1 MQKYAR
7 GWAVCRDVRLQ
18 HAAATKVQTIF
29 RGYVTKKAFEF
40 IVSRLVKM
48 QSVGRMFLQRCK
60 FTKLRKSAITA
71 QKLQRGRM
79 ARKLHCNMMH
89 SLVRLQIA

>member
-40 IVSRLVKM
+40 TVSRLVKM